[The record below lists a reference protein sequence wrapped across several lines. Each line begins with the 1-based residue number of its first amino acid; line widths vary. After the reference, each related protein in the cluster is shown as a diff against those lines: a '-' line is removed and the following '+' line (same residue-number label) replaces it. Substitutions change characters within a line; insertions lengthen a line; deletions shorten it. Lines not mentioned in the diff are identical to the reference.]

1 MSKAMT
7 LRIPEERAA
16 ELEAIA
22 RADQVPVS
30 ETVRAAIDRE
40 IEARRGDKEFQAR
53 VKKMMREND
62 QVLKRL
68 AG

>member
-1 MSKAMT
+1 MAKAMT

-40 IEARRGDKEFQAR
+40 IEARRADKEFQAR
-53 VKKMMREND
+53 IKEMMRENE